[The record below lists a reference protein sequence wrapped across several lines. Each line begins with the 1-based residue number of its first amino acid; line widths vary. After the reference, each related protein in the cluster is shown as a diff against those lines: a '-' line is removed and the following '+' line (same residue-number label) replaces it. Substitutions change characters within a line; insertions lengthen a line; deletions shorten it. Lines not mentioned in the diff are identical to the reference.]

1 MKKALFRT
9 IYNFFRPRLRLHP
22 DVDSLILGGYRLT
35 NPSNALVPAENIT
48 FASRVIASGM
58 WNYCF
63 FQFYRHFAGPY
74 WVERQYNPE
83 DPSFIP
89 RANSMLSLNLTH
101 RTWLGFRSARGRYF
115 SLLDPAG
122 AISPVVG
129 YYSLEFAE
137 KTGNRL
143 RLPARGEWK
152 TEHRLPRGV
161 PVPRVRYRSSHL
173 ELRVR
178 MSGAAQ
184 DLVLISLRAK
194 AQSDTE
200 CLIALRPFHPEGA
213 TLLHSLSAEER
224 ENGLEV
230 SVNGKREIFFPEK
243 PDRIAFS
250 NLDHGDS
257 YFQTASKKGIE
268 CAYGVA
274 TAVFGLSLKAGEE
287 RNFVFATRTYER
299 DETQKKEKKPLPIHW
314 PSKEQ
319 ILSSIQSEKEQWD
332 SAISAGAQF
341 VTARKL
347 FNDAARI
354 YQGFLLSLAR
364 GPEITP
370 GCFTYRQFFFRDAA
384 YMLSALQHWNHLEPA
399 RAVLNSYPERQSRR
413 GFFKSQEGE
422 WDSNGQA
429 LYSLV
434 EHARLSGD
442 AEFLARNF
450 TAISAGVD
458 WILKTRKG
466 GPEKKILPS
475 GFSAEHLGPADH
487 YYWDNLWS
495 IAGLKAATAAARI
508 LGKQA
513 EARRW
518 RKEWKLYVRHIQE
531 VSRKDRQLLGLLTA
545 APGRPIDSGMIGSIA
560 MMYPHRLKIFPRRE
574 VRKTVMTIYERFF
587 HRGLFFHPIIHSG
600 YNIYLSLQVAQCLF
614 ELGEV
619 GRARRILSRAL
630 KLRSP
635 MWTFPEAIHPLS
647 GGGVMGDGFHGWAYA
662 EVLLLLRQLT
672 FFQRKNTFIFFK
684 GLRTRELRGA
694 DLQFGPFPFAGG
706 TVRLSGRLGRRKG
719 ELRIQI
725 KGKIPAR
732 YRIHLNGLRQAM
744 PVFSVSH
751 GQVRFR
757 DGILTIEEPSG
768 DLLLRYQA
776 MHLSGL

>member
-101 RTWLGFRSARGRYF
+101 RTWLGFRGANGRFF

-122 AISPVVG
+122 AIAPVVG

-137 KTGNRL
+137 RTGTRL

-152 TEHRLPRGV
+152 TEHRLPRGL
-161 PVPRVRYRSSHL
+161 PVPRVRYKSPNL
-173 ELRVR
+173 QLRVR
-178 MSGAAQ
+178 ASGTAN
-184 DLVLISLRAK
+184 DMVLFSLQARAHT
-194 AQSDTE
+194 DTE
-200 CLIALRPFHPEGA
+200 CLIALRPFHTEGA
-213 TLLHSLSAEER
+213 TLLHALGAQER
-224 ENGLEV
+224 DRGLEI
-230 SVNGKREIFFPEK
+230 SVNGKNELFFPEK
-243 PDRIAFS
+243 PDSVSFS
-250 NLDHGDS
+250 NLDHGDA
-257 YFQTASKKGIE
+257 YFHSASEKQIE
-268 CAYGVA
+268 CPYGIA
-274 TAVFGLSLKAGEE
+274 TALFVLKLKAGEE
-287 RNFVFATRTYER
+287 RTFAFATRTYER
-299 DETQKKEKKPLPIHW
+299 DESIKKEKNPIPIIW
-314 PSKEQ
+314 PSKGQIIELLQKEKDLWEQ
-319 ILSSIQSEKEQWD
+319 K
-332 SAISAGAQF
+332 ISAGARF
-341 VTARKL
+341 VSARPL

-384 YMLSALQHWNHLEPA
+384 YMLAALQNWNHLKTT
-399 RAVLNSYPERQSRR
+399 RTVLDSYPERQSRR

-429 LYSLV
+429 IFSLV
-434 EHARLSGD
+434 EYSRLSGD
-442 AEFLARNF
+442 REFLSSNF
-450 TAISAGVD
+450 KAISAGVE
-458 WILKTRKG
+458 WILKTRG
-466 GPEKKILPS
+466 RGPDKKILPS

-495 IAGLKAATAAARI
+495 IAGLKAATYAART
-508 LGKQA
+508 LGKHE

-518 RKEWKLYVRHIQE
+518 RKEWKTYVRHIQE
-531 VSRKDRQLLGLLTA
+531 VSRKDRKTYGLLTA

-662 EVLLLLRQLT
+662 EVLLLLRHLT
-672 FFQRKNTFIFFK
+672 FYEKKNTFVFFK

-694 DLQFGPFPFAGG
+694 GLEFGPFPYAGG
-706 TVRLSGRLGRRKG
+706 SVRLSGRLGRRKG
-719 ELRIQI
+719 ELNIQI
-725 KGKIPAR
+725 QGKIPAR
-732 YRIHLNGLRQAM
+732 YRIHLTGLRKAQ
-744 PVFSVSH
+744 PVFAASE
-751 GQVRFR
+751 GQIRFR
-757 DGILTIEEPSG
+757 DGILTVERPSAE
-768 DLLLRYQA
+768 LRVRYQA
-776 MHLSGL
+776 MNLAGL